1 MTKYYKSSIGT
12 GGLGLLVGGL
22 IGFLSRPTGVLFG
35 KLPFFHVLT
44 RGATYEGVDQV
55 LINLAQESFN
65 VMLMGAVIG
74 AAVGIV
80 LGYFILGRK

>member
-1 MTKYYKSSIGT
+1 MTRYYKPAIGFA
-12 GGLGLLVGGL
+12 GLGLLVGGF
-22 IGFLSRPTGVLFG
+22 IGFLSRPSGVLTG

-65 VMLMGAVIG
+65 VMLIGAVIG
-74 AAVGIV
+74 AAVGII
-80 LGYFILGRK
+80 LGYFLKK